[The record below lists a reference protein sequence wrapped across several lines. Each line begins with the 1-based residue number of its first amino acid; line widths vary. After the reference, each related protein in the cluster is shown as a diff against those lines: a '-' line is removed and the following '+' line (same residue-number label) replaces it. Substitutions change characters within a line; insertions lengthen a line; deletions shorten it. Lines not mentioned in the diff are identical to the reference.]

1 MEGKLFMKKIFQ
13 QPAAHIEL
21 DERELE
27 QITGGSCSRKHKHL
41 PPPAPRRH
49 NSLDPRS
56 GIFGGQPG
64 GQQGGQPGGFGGH

>member
-1 MEGKLFMKKIFQ
+1 MKKIFQ

-41 PPPAPRRH
+41 PPPPPQKHTHSAPHFNLPVR
-49 NSLDPRS
+49 
-56 GIFGGQPG
+56 
-64 GQQGGQPGGFGGH
+64 QQGGQPGGFGGH